1 MWKSNEQVATM
12 TRSTVAAPKSA
23 PPHGE
28 EQWPTPTAEGEPN
41 FVSVVIPT
49 YNEESYIAACLDS
62 LSVQDYPADR
72 FELLVVDGGSHDRT
86 REIVRAAARER
97 PNIHLL
103 DNPKRATA
111 AGLNIGIRRSRG
123 DAVTILGA
131 HSYVAPDFLTQVDYH
146 LNHVDAS
153 CVGPRWQTVGRTY
166 QARAIAL
173 AMSSRFGVGNAAYRV
188 SRRSGFVDTCG
199 FATYRRA
206 VFERIGYFD
215 EHLARSN
222 EDYEFNRRLINAGE
236 RIYMSPSIKAC
247 YYTRSSILGA
257 FRQYFR
263 YGHWKIDALR
273 KAPGSFLF
281 RYQVP
286 VVFILTLLLTAVV
299 GAFIPA
305 ARLLLAAVL
314 GTYLIVSIAWSVYLA
329 ARNDLRCLPVLPLAF
344 MALHFGFGLGFAGS
358 LLRHLATRLRGRRSL
373 PQD

>member
-1 MWKSNEQVATM
+1 MIGAA
-12 TRSTVAAPKSA
+12 STDRARTSDC
-23 PPHGE
+23 GE
-28 EQWPTPTAEGEPN
+28 SRGPTPSAEGKPLLI
-41 FVSVVIPT
+41 SVVIPT
-49 YNEESYIAACLDS
+49 YNEEDHIAACLDS
-62 LSVQDYPADR
+62 LSAQEYPGER
-72 FELLVVDGGSHDRT
+72 FEILVVDGGSHDRT
-86 REIVRAAARER
+86 REIVRAAARAQ

-103 DNPKRATA
+103 DNPRRVTA
-111 AGLNIGIRRSRG
+111 AGLNIGIHRSRG

-131 HSYVAPDFLTQVDYH
+131 HSYVAPDFLKQVDFH

-188 SRRSGFVDTCG
+188 SKRSGFVDTCG

-206 VFERIGYFD
+206 VFEKIGVFD

-236 RIYMSPSIKAC
+236 RIYMSPAIKA
-247 YYTRSSILGA
+247 YYCSRSSVLDA

-263 YGHWKIDALR
+263 YGYWKIDALR
-273 KAPGSFLF
+273 KARGSFLF

-286 VVFILTLLLTAVV
+286 VVFILTLLLAAIA
-299 GAFIPA
+299 GIFFPA
-305 ARLLLAAVL
+305 ARILLAAVL
-314 GTYLIVSIAWSVYLA
+314 CSYLLVSLIWSAYLA
-329 ARNDLRCLPVLPLAF
+329 VRTDLKYLPVLPFAF

-358 LLRHLATRLRGRRSL
+358 LLRHLAAGLR
-373 PQD
+373 QDRPSHPG